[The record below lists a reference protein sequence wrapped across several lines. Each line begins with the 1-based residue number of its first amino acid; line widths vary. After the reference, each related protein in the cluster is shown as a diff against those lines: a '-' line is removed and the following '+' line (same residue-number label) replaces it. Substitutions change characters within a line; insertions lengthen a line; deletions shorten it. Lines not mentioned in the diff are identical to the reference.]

1 MHVAEILR
9 DAGPDLKV
17 MLCSTIDSKLHPT
30 FVVQGKHVSE
40 IAKPTKVDQKKLGR
54 Y

>member
-9 DAGPDLKV
+9 DAGPEV